1 MSDVRARVRN
11 IILDEYLPGEDPAE
25 LQDDTPI
32 ITGGILDSVST
43 LRFVTQLEKEFG
55 IALDAR
61 DAEYENLDT
70 VNAIA
75 SLVEGKLAQNRR

>member
-1 MSDVRARVRN
+1 MSDVRARVRS
-11 IILDEYLPGEDPAE
+11 IILEEYLPGEDPAE

-32 ITGGILDSVST
+32 ITGGILNSVSA

-70 VNAIA
+70 VDAITT
-75 SLVEGKLAQNRR
+75 LVEGKLAGGRR